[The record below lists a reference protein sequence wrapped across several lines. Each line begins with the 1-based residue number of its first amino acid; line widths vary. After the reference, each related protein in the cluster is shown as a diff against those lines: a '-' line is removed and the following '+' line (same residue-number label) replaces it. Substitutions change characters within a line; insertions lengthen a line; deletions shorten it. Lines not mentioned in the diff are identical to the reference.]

1 MSDHEFINRGDRVR
15 ITIEGVHDGTLPN
28 VTGTYGADRDFEVE
42 SQHADTI
49 TVELVERTVE
59 TFKPGDVLVG
69 RDADGLPDAFVVGE
83 RGVTFLST
91 GNFYPHEKSGPWSRE
106 GLTSETYRKIS
117 LAEVP
122 F

>member
-59 TFKPGDVLVG
+59 TFKPGDIVQQKGFPDMYRYVVTSDGYVQLSDG
-69 RDADGLPDAFVVGE
+69 RHFRKDSA
-83 RGVTFLST
+83 
-91 GNFYPHEKSGPWSRE
+91 YMEKYFNSNEMS
-106 GLTSETYRKIS
+106 KVN
-117 LAEVP
+117 LAEAP